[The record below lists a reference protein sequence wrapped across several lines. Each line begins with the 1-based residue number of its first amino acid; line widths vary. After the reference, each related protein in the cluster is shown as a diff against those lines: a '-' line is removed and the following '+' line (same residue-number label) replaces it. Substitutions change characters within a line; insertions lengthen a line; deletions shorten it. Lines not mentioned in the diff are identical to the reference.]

1 MSEVHILHVHHN
13 LDQKK
18 KLKPLYK
25 TTVQN
30 HCTIHFKSLGVSV
43 AHFCSAAKAA
53 LILSMSIL
61 GTLVGSSE
69 QSSSAV

>member
-1 MSEVHILHVHHN
+1 MSQVHILHVPTAWT
-13 LDQKK
+13 KK
-18 KLKPLYK
+18 KN
-25 TTVQN
+25 QN
-30 HCTIHFKSLGVSV
+30 HCTNHFKNLGVSV